1 MKKWLIILLLL
12 CLFLCLCGGC
22 GFKDIDKRFFVV
34 SIGIDKSEKKDMKY
48 RISLKLAVPGSSLD
62 YSSAQ
67 YELITQ
73 DANSITEGVRLLKS
87 KVDKELDFGHAK
99 IIIFG
104 YSFLKENGINEL
116 DWLNRR
122 RDIQLV
128 SWVAVG
134 QPSAEAVLGTK
145 ISHERMPGNSLL
157 LSFGKTGVES
167 GYVVSEYLFN
177 FYRKKKELGLDPIL
191 PIVESANNHF
201 TINTAVVFDKKN
213 PRLTLNPSE
222 TRLFNIMKASIN
234 KVEIGAPYQGSKF
247 FVSVDN
253 INSNYHIRTPK
264 NGPAYVDM
272 HIKMRGVIEESALGS
287 LEIEHLPQYEAAIC
301 QHIQEKI
308 VLLLKKLRDNK
319 LDPLAFGLKYRSHH
333 FGTVEEEW
341 RTWQALYP
349 ELEFRVG
356 VEMKLEGVGVI
367 K

>member
-1 MKKWLIILLLL
+1 MKKWLFILLL
-12 CLFLCLCGGC
+12 LCLCGGC

-34 SIGIDKSEKKDMKY
+34 SIGIDKSEHKNMKY

-62 YSSAQ
+62 NSSAQ

-73 DANSITEGVRLLKS
+73 DANSITEAVRLLKS

-104 YSFLKENGINEL
+104 YPFLKENGINEL

-191 PIVESANNHF
+191 SIVESANNHF
-201 TINTAVVFDKKN
+201 TINTAVLFDKENVK
-213 PRLTLNPSE
+213 LTLNSNE

-234 KVEIGAPYQGSKF
+234 KVEIEAPFQDSKF
-247 FVSVDN
+247 FVSVDH
-253 INSNYHIRTPK
+253 INSNYHIRIPK
-264 NGPAYVDM
+264 SGPPYVDM
-272 HIKMRGVIEESALGS
+272 HIKMRGVIEESASGP
-287 LEIEHLPQYEAAIC
+287 LEINQLSQYEAAVC
-301 QHIQEKI
+301 QSSEEKI
-308 VLLLKKLRDNK
+308 LRLLKKFRDNK
-319 LDPLAFGLKYRSHH
+319 LDPLGFGLKYRSRH
-333 FGTVEEEW
+333 FGKVEEEW